1 MMDHNM
7 QENRA
12 ALAETLQH
20 AYSASGD
27 YVTQSQ
33 LNAALHHVETKISNS
48 ELRQRNWVLA
58 GCLAIIITFGSGY
71 MSLVSKLDRLSE
83 TMPVISE
90 ILDGRHS
97 WILRKDVRDD
107 GQDGAI
113 KLVVPNYKPLPYA
126 EPPK

>member
-1 MMDHNM
+1 M

-33 LNAALHHVETKISNS
+33 LNAALGHIETKISNS

-58 GCLAIIITFGSGY
+58 GCIAIIITFGGGY
-71 MSLVSKLDRLSE
+71 VSLVSKLDRLTES
-83 TMPVISE
+83 MPQIVTT
-90 ILDGRHS
+90 LDGRRS
-97 WILRKDVRDD
+97 WMLHKDQRDSE
-107 GQDGAI
+107 QDGAI
-113 KLVVPNYKPLPYA
+113 HSVAPSYVPAPYM

>member
-1 MMDHNM
+1 MTENM

-12 ALAETLQH
+12 ALAETLRR
-20 AYSASGD
+20 AYSDSGD

-33 LNAALHHVETKISNS
+33 LAAALGHIETKISNS

-58 GCLAIIITFGSGY
+58 GCLAIIVTFGGGY
-71 MSLVSKLDRLSE
+71 MSLVSKLDRLTE
-83 TMPVISE
+83 AMPQIVTT
-90 ILDGRHS
+90 LDGRHS
-97 WILRKDVRDD
+97 WMLHKDLRDD

>member
-1 MMDHNM
+1 MGDNM

-12 ALAETLQH
+12 ALADTLRR
-20 AYSASGD
+20 AYSDSGD

-33 LNAALHHVETKISNS
+33 LAAALGHIETKISNS

-58 GCLAIIITFGSGY
+58 GCLAIIITFGGGY
-71 MSLVSKLDRLSE
+71 MSLVSKLDRLTE
-83 TMPVISE
+83 AMPQIVTT
-90 ILDGRHS
+90 LDGRKS

-107 GQDGAI
+107 KQDGAI
-113 KLVVPNYKPLPYA
+113 KIAVPSYNPPPYM